1 MDEAL
6 GQLDLLVAIDLVQRE
21 SHRHADWLIPGTHW
35 LEREELHPLFANLQE
50 LPYVQYANKAVEKPA
65 SVMDEWEFFTELAL
79 AMNRNMFGKP
89 GVNRFIRLSRAVAA
103 RTGRPALAMN
113 PEWIGRLMVALGR
126 RLKWKDIV
134 AHEHGW
140 VFGEKT
146 YGHLPETVLTEDKRV
161 QVAPPI
167 FVAETTRLLAAPPAH
182 DPAFPMFMSNKR
194 VRESMNSWLNESP
207 GLFKLKRSNV
217 LEIHP
222 DDAGELGIEDS
233 STVRVSSPVGSVELV
248 AAVTD
253 AMRRGVVCVP
263 HGWGGRVFDP
273 VSGDALDAPGVNRN
287 LLVDSRRIDRFSQT
301 PALNSTMVRVEP
313 VAVAEVL
320 EALSAEP
327 AVVS

>member
-1 MDEAL
+1 MT
-6 GQLDLLVAIDLVQRE
+6 
-21 SHRHADWLIPGTHW
+21 RH
-35 LEREELHPLFANLQE
+35 
-50 LPYVQYANKAVEKPA
+50 
-65 SVMDEWEFFTELAL
+65 
-79 AMNRNMFGKP
+79 MFGKP
-89 GVNRFIRLSRAVAA
+89 GVNRFIRLSRKVAA
-103 RTGRPALAMN
+103 RTGRPGLAMN
-113 PEWIGRLMVALGR
+113 PEWIGRLMVAMGR

-146 YGHLPETVLTEDKRV
+146 YGHLPETVLTEDRRV
-161 QVAPPI
+161 QIAPPI
-167 FVAETTRLLAAPPAH
+167 FVAETMRLLGEPPVRDSAY
-182 DPAFPMFMSNKR
+182 PMFMTNKR

-207 GLFKLKRSNV
+207 GLFKLRRENQI
-217 LEIHP
+217 EINSE
-222 DDAGELGIEDS
+222 DAAELGIEDGM
-233 STVRVSSPVGSVELV
+233 TVRVSSPLGAVELV
-248 AAVTD
+248 ASVGD

-313 VAVAEVL
+313 IVVGQSSDAP
-320 EALSAEP
+320 SAEA